1 MRTLKFVAKSDT
13 RAGILRTQDL
23 RSEFT
28 CAGSLVG
35 RNPLKCVS
43 ALTWGD
49 VRIESNGRTPNCYG
63 RIIAG
68 KHSV

>member
-1 MRTLKFVAKSDT
+1 MRTLKFAAKSDT
-13 RAGILRTQDL
+13 RVGSLRTQDL
-23 RSEFT
+23 RPEFR
-28 CAGSLVG
+28 CAGRLVG
-35 RNPLKCVS
+35 RSPLKCVS

-63 RIIAG
+63 RIVAG